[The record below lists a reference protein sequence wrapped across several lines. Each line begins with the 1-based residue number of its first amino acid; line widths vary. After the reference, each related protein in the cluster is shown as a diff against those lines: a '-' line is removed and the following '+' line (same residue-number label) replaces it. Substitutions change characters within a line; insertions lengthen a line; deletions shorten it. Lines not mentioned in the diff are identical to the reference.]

1 MCFCALASTIQINA
15 IAFHDVSMFD
25 GVPEYKLVKLHICL
39 MHAHSYIA
47 HFVVKLT
54 WERDGGTLNAINE
67 YPHDPLVN
75 SAITVVSV
83 VSVGAVLADTC
94 E

>member
-1 MCFCALASTIQINA
+1 
-15 IAFHDVSMFD
+15 MFD
-25 GVPEYKLVKLHICL
+25 GVPEYKLVKLHLCL
-39 MHAHSYIA
+39 MHAHSYIVQ
-47 HFVVKLT
+47 FVVKLT
-54 WERDGGTLNAINE
+54 WETDGGTLNGINRS
-67 YPHDPLVN
+67 PHDPLVN